1 MRGFVTA
8 FGYLLAPASRRFYTA
23 LADPQKAQHTVQQRL
38 VTQLKNCEYGR
49 QFNIRTCDDWH
60 QLPIVDYDTLQPWI
74 DQSTAKQSPLTPE
87 PILFYEPTS
96 GSRGPVK
103 QIPYTCSLRRSFNHL
118 FCVWAH
124 DLIVHGPKFSTGKL
138 YFSISPSFSNS
149 DAAGTADDAAY
160 LDPWLRWLLKPFL
173 VMSPQAKTPE
183 AFKESLACTL
193 LQSDSLE
200 IISVWSPSFLTAQLD
215 YIQQHRERLCEML
228 KGRMSGDRTNLL
240 LQDKIPWPE
249 LWPQLKLISC
259 WDSVTAADSA
269 ASVRS
274 LFPQVLVQGKGLLA
288 TEAPMTVPLIAAKGQ
303 VPLLNEVFFEFED
316 RKGECYE
323 LHQLEVGQTYGVIVS
338 QMGGLYRY
346 RMGDRVQVTHYFQ
359 QTPCLKFVG
368 RGENVSDL
376 VGEKLHLQFVSDVI
390 ERLNLPATMFQS
402 LVPVHQPKAHYV
414 LLLSH
419 ANCEASA
426 IAQQLEA
433 LLCESFHYRLA
444 RGLSQLASA
453 DVIISK
459 AIPERLSAAK
469 AQSGQRWGDIKHA
482 RLEGAITSIEDLN
495 LEATPSPVLH
505 QHSTPA
511 PQPPVPPQAPSRVA
525 ESPPPAA
532 PDLL

>member
-1 MRGFVTA
+1 MRGFIKT
-8 FGYLLAPASRRFYTA
+8 FEYLLTPASRRFHTA
-23 LADPQKAQHTVQQRL
+23 LADPQKAQHKVQQRL
-38 VTQLKNCEYGR
+38 VNQLKNCEYGR
-49 QFNIRTCDDWH
+49 QFNIGTCDDWH
-60 QLPIVDYDTLQPWI
+60 QLPIVDYDALQPWI
-74 DQSTAKQSPLTPE
+74 DRSTAKQGPLTPE

-103 QIPYTCSLRRSFNHL
+103 QIPYTRSLRRSFNHL

-124 DLIVHGPKFSTGKL
+124 DLIAHGPKFSTGKL

-149 DAAGTADDAAY
+149 NAAGITDDADY

-173 VMSPQAKTPE
+173 VMSPPAKTPE
-183 AFKESLACTL
+183 AFKNNLALTL
-193 LQSDSLE
+193 LQSASLE
-200 IISVWSPSFLTAQLD
+200 IISVWSPSFLMVQLD
-215 YIQQHRERLCEML
+215 YIQQHREQLYEGL
-228 KGRMSGDRTNLL
+228 KGRMSQERLCLL
-240 LQDKIPWPE
+240 LQDEIPWPE

-259 WDSVTAADSA
+259 WDSVTAADGA
-269 ASVRS
+269 AGVRS

-316 RKGECYE
+316 GKGECYE
-323 LHQLEVGQTYGVIVS
+323 LHQLEVEKTYEVIIS

-368 RGENVSDL
+368 RGKDVSDL
-376 VGEKLHLQFVSDVI
+376 VGEKLHLQFVSDAI
-390 ERLNLPATMFQS
+390 DRLNLSVAGFQS

-419 ANCEASA
+419 ADCETDS
-426 IAQQLEA
+426 IARQLESF
-433 LLCESFHYRLA
+433 LCESFHYRLA
-444 RGLSQLASA
+444 RELNQLAPA

-459 AIPERLSAAK
+459 AIPERLSIVK

-482 RLEGAITSIEDLN
+482 RLESPIAGIESLN
-495 LEATPSPVLH
+495 LH
-505 QHSTPA
+505 
-511 PQPPVPPQAPSRVA
+511 
-525 ESPPPAA
+525 
-532 PDLL
+532 